1 MFVNIT
7 TEGIIMNTGKAIR
20 KALIDND
27 KTQVWLAEQIN
38 MSKQGINL
46 LCNKESAQLSIL
58 NEIASALDMSVA
70 DLIALGE

>member
-1 MFVNIT
+1 
-7 TEGIIMNTGKAIR
+7 MNTGKAIR